1 MKNVLPAVFIAFMT
15 LAFTPAQASFM
26 SAGKS
31 IANNIAVSGSAITEV
46 GYRGRSF
53 RSRGF
58 YKNRGFRS
66 RGFYKNR
73 SFRSQGFYKNR
84 GFRSQGFYKNRGFR
98 SRGFYKNRGF
108 RFGRQHRSN
117 RYAYGNSRKS
127 QIANR
132 IFTRQAQDGP

>member
-31 IANNIAVSGSAITEV
+31 IANNFAASGSAITEV
-46 GYRGRSF
+46 GYRGRS
-53 RSRGF
+53 
-58 YKNRGFRS
+58 
-66 RGFYKNR
+66 
-73 SFRSQGFYKNR
+73 
-84 GFRSQGFYKNRGFR
+84 FR